1 MAKDKS
7 LQNPIDKLL
16 EELVKHHFRELVIV
30 SGFLFSLGVLVL
42 GFAYWQRQ
50 NKERIVLES
59 ANNSTEEVL
68 SESIAASPIPSL
80 MVDISGAVN
89 NPGVYSLEEGGR
101 VKDIVDQA
109 GGFSEEADL
118 EYVSKYINLAQ
129 TLSDGDKIYIPKK
142 GEQLSAPVSQPLGK
156 INLNTATQ
164 AELETLSGIGPTYA
178 QRIIKAR
185 PFKSIEEIMK
195 VSGIGTK
202 LFNRIKDKITI

>member
-16 EELVKHHFRELVIV
+16 EGLVKNHFRELVIV

-42 GFAYWQRQ
+42 GSAYWQRQ
-50 NKERIVLES
+50 NKEQIVLET
-59 ANNSTEEVL
+59 ANSPTEEVL
-68 SESIAASPIPSL
+68 SESITAIPML
-80 MVDISGAVN
+80 NLVVDISGAVSS
-89 NPGVYSLEEGGR
+89 PGVYSLEEGSR
-101 VKDIVDQA
+101 VKDVIGQA
-109 GGFSEEADL
+109 GGFSEEANL

-129 TLSDGDKIYIPKK
+129 ILFDGDKIYIPKK

-202 LFNRIKDKITI
+202 LFSRIKDKITI